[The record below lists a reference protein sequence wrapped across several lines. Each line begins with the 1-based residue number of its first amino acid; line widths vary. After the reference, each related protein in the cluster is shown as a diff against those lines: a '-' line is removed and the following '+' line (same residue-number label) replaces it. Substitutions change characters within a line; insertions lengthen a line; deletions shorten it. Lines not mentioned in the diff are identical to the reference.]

1 MIPHAG
7 LHAIATGEA
16 SLEEAQAT
24 LEALRGDGR
33 RGLANRIYRSLLDW
47 TWGAM
52 YSRRLDPELQEWMD
66 LIRSVEADLD
76 ADQEPDAKLVGVLGD
91 LLEKSVLFAE
101 INSDEALIRFAHLGE
116 ILSYI
121 RRLNGHANRRDIAA
135 ATKKIG
141 NSRLSQLLS
150 TLVKTGKLDREQR
163 GKEAVFHLTSAGTE
177 LADRLLEQRRRNAA
191 EIRVSPPFGFE
202 AAKESLHLS
211 FPVSVQ
217 QGATAARLPKNENP
231 EPGSENFGPSGQAP
245 GLTQANVQPSR
256 SALERSKMHLDQLVT
271 P

>member
-16 SLEEAQAT
+16 SLEEAQAI
-24 LEALRGDGR
+24 LEALRGDVH

-76 ADQEPDAKLVGVLGD
+76 ADHDSHARLLGVLGD

-101 INSDEALIRFAHLGE
+101 SNSDETLIRFAHLAE

-135 ATKKIG
+135 AMKKIG

-177 LADRLLEQRRRNAA
+177 LVDRLLEQRRHNAA
-191 EIRVSPPFGFE
+191 ELRVSPPVEFE
-202 AAKESLHLS
+202 AAKASLHPS
-211 FPVSVQ
+211 FSFSVR
-217 QGATAARLPKNENP
+217 QGATTAQLPIDKS
-231 EPGSENFGPSGQAP
+231 PGLDGEAFGPPGQASR
-245 GLTQANVQPSR
+245 LTQPLVQPSR
-256 SALERSKMHLDQLVT
+256 STIERSKMLLDQRSA